1 MQQTKINSLTN
12 IFKRQEISDEQAKR
26 YALALFQIA
35 KEQQLLGV
43 VEEELRVVKEVFVYN
58 TDLKALLKSS
68 KLTIDKKKEILT
80 TAFTSVNPYVLNTL
94 MILIDRHREDEII
107 EVANQFL
114 ELANE
119 EKGIADAQVIS
130 TRELSEAEREAISAT
145 FGAKVGKKSLRI
157 ENIVDSELLGGVKLR
172 IGNRIYDGS
181 LRGKLDRLERKL
193 LS

>member
-1 MQQTKINSLTN
+1 MSNSMVA
-12 IFKRQEISDEQAKR
+12 RR

-43 VEEELRVVKEVFVYN
+43 IEEELRVVKEVMVYN
-58 TDLKALLKSS
+58 TDLKAVLKSS
-68 KLTIDKKKEILT
+68 KLTIERKKEILKA
-80 TAFTSVNPYVLNTL
+80 AFVSVNPYVLNTL
-94 MILIDRHREDEII
+94 LILIDRHREDEIV
-107 EVANQFL
+107 EVANQFF

-119 EKGIADAQVIS
+119 ESGIAEAQVFS
-130 TRELSEAEREAISAT
+130 TRELSEAERNAISAT
-145 FGAKVGKKSLRI
+145 FAAKVGMKTLRI
-157 ENIVDSELLGGVKLR
+157 ENIVDSELLGGIKLR